1 MAYPRRQVTD
11 EMRRVIRSN
20 TNDSAARL
28 LGVSKSTVSAICQA
42 EGIRC
47 QPERNADGT
56 PRGSK
61 RAEVKRMWDA
71 GASIADICLEA
82 DTRVSIVCAMI
93 GIETQSGI
101 ALYLSREACERLDA
115 VTPAGVGRD
124 EYVAEIIES
133 FVGNRSI

>member
-11 EMRRVIRSN
+11 EMRRVIQSN

-42 EGIRC
+42 EGISC

-61 RAEVKRMWDA
+61 RAEMRHMWAA
-71 GASIADICLEA
+71 GASVAEICAEV
-82 DTRVSIVCAMI
+82 DMRVSGVCIAL
-93 GIETQSGI
+93 GIPLATGI